1 MAQLC
6 VSESRVESFH
16 ELDEIVAKLHQSWN
30 NRLDFPPTKLPERY
44 RCHELAIGLELERDS
59 SAIHF
64 GHSRYSVLIQMP
76 CINFGDSKSP
86 SSDTQHQLSMLFEDI
101 HLVKDEEGTI
111 DRVGGVVWLKPLDE
125 VTNPGICDSLYFSF
139 ISLRALF
146 I

>member
-59 SAIHF
+59 SAIH
-64 GHSRYSVLIQMP
+64 
-76 CINFGDSKSP
+76 FGDSKSP